1 MSTLNEIE
9 RQFAEQLLLAVK
21 NKEFSVTYSVLAERI
36 STPVIPLNVGRNIE
50 NISALCHELGLPLL
64 SAIVV
69 NKKTGNAGD
78 GFYPLY
84 ERLGIPTEGM
94 SEKELCYKEQIAIR
108 DCKEWYKLEDALCLQ
123 IGLPRPKRIWLYI
136 KPDKAEYCLHAVES
150 ILTEK
155 YHREGDPELLSFA
168 SGELARREQYKYN
181 VAKQGKDIMQ
191 AISWG
196 DPGIEDSKAVF
207 QAAGNALRIIPEG
220 WDNQQNLV
228 DWRDVDYI
236 WDMKATRP
244 FTRAL
249 HKLFATDDEKTA
261 F

>member
-78 GFYPLY
+78 
-84 ERLGIPTEGM
+84 
-94 SEKELCYKEQIAIR
+94 
-108 DCKEWYKLEDALCLQ
+108 
-123 IGLPRPKRIWLYI
+123 
-136 KPDKAEYCLHAVES
+136 
-150 ILTEK
+150 
-155 YHREGDPELLSFA
+155 
-168 SGELARREQYKYN
+168 
-181 VAKQGKDIMQ
+181 
-191 AISWG
+191 
-196 DPGIEDSKAVF
+196 
-207 QAAGNALRIIPEG
+207 
-220 WDNQQNLV
+220 
-228 DWRDVDYI
+228 
-236 WDMKATRP
+236 
-244 FTRAL
+244 
-249 HKLFATDDEKTA
+249 A